1 MGENYALL
9 PGKLAE
15 IISKEENIIA
25 FLPKQFAPNAPEV
38 KELKT
43 GNIRWQ
49 DYFLG
54 KEWLPTASPS
64 PLFGALPLIAG
75 TLFVSIIA
83 LLIAL
88 PLGLG
93 VAIYLSELAGE
104 GQRRIL
110 KPVIELL
117 SGIPS
122 VVYGFFGLVVL
133 APLVQKIF
141 NLPVGETALT
151 GSLILAI
158 MRCQPLFQFLKML
171 CETRPGK
178 CVRQAWLWVPADGRP
193 STKW

>member
-1 MGENYALL
+1 MVANSL
-9 PGKLAE
+9 
-15 IISKEENIIA
+15 S
-25 FLPKQFAPNAPEV
+25 FS
-38 KELKT
+38 T
-43 GNIRWQ
+43 
-49 DYFLG
+49 
-54 KEWLPTASPS
+54 
-64 PLFGALPLIAG
+64 FGALPLIAG